1 MLDADAIR
9 TALSDAV
16 ASRVTA
22 LEVFAEIAST
32 NSYLMERQGPPPGE
46 ISVAATTNQTAGRG
60 RGGHRWVSPPGSGL
74 CLSVAYTF
82 DDPPENL
89 SALTLAAGIGAI
101 AALEDA
107 GASGI
112 SLKWPNDL
120 ILDGGKLAGILA
132 EAKTEPAGHCTVVI
146 GVGINLDL
154 ETGIKLGD
162 ESRHALPPT
171 DLRAHLGRPPEATA
185 LAARLIDRL
194 YRSIEDFR
202 AAGLAAFAAEWA
214 ARDWLSERPLVV
226 HTSPGRIRGRGAGI
240 ADDGALLVD
249 TGGGGV
255 RRITSGTVE
264 AAIPR

>member
-32 NSYLMERQGPPPGE
+32 NSYLMERPGPPPGE
-46 ISVAATTNQTAGRG
+46 LSVAATTNQTAGRG
-60 RGGHRWVSPPGSGL
+60 RRGRRWVSPPGAGL
-74 CLSVAYTF
+74 CLSVSCTF
-82 DDPPENL
+82 DDPPDNL
-89 SALTLAAGIGAI
+89 SALTLAAGVGAI

-112 SLKWPNDL
+112 RLKWPNDL
-120 ILDGGKLAGILA
+120 ILGGGKLGGILA
-132 EAKTEPAGHCTVVI
+132 EARTQPGERCTVVI

-154 ETGIKLGD
+154 GPGLEFG
-162 ESRHALPPT
+162 EEAAHALPPA
-171 DLRAHLGRPPEATA
+171 DLRMQLQRPPAAAA
-185 LAARLIDRL
+185 LAACLITGL

-202 AAGLAAFAAEWA
+202 VAGLAAFAAEWA
-214 ARDWLSERPLVV
+214 ARDWLSDRPLVV
-226 HTSPGRIRGRGAGI
+226 HTAPERIRGRGAGI

-249 TGGGGV
+249 TGSGGV
-255 RRITSGTVE
+255 RRITSGTIE